1 MYFKGSMLTQFNS
14 YVYRLDFNRL
24 PACTSQ
30 VHLLLHLVDQIKNA
44 GPARCY
50 WTFPIERLCSEVVGR
65 LESRKVEIRCPQN
78 LEHAMVMAN
87 KFDKFSLIKLAIY
100 QPVQDSIT
108 TTQSLF
114 LVRII

>member
-65 LESRKVEIRCPQN
+65 LKSRKHPYRN
-78 LEHAMVMAN
+78 LTLELERLEKVSN
-87 KFDKFSLIKLAIY
+87 KECNINS
-100 QPVQDSIT
+100 
-108 TTQSLF
+108 
-114 LVRII
+114 